1 MPKWHFLTITV
12 YEKYPKITD
21 IFLLNSVGIVTSRDE
36 FVISTDREKLE
47 QKIRMFCDEELSDE
61 NIRQIFKLRDK
72 SNWKLQDKRAK
83 IRDEKGHVYINADQY
98 FEGVTKEIWEYQIG
112 GYQVCQKWL
121 KDRKDR
127 TLSLDEIKHYSKIV
141 TALQKT
147 MEIQKLIDDIYPEV
161 EKDIIE
167 F

>member
-36 FVISTDREKLE
+36 FVISPDRKKLE

-83 IRDEKGHVYINADQY
+83 IRNDKNWKNAITQILYRPFDIQWM
-98 FEGVTKEIWEYQIG
+98 FYQDNLIERSRREVM
-112 GYQVCQKWL
+112 QHIL
-121 KDRKDR
+121 M
-127 TLSLDEIKHYSKIV
+127 IF
-141 TALQKT
+141 
-147 MEIQKLIDDIYPEV
+147 IQK
-161 EKDIIE
+161 
-167 F
+167 